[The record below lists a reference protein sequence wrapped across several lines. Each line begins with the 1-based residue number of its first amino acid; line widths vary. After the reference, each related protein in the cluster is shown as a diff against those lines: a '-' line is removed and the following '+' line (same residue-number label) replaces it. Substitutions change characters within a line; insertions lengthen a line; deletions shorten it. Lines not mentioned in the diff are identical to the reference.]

1 MNYHKIIL
9 NIQPRDPWVDLF
21 IDELGEKGCDSFEE
35 TPNGFNAYIPS
46 IHFTSEL
53 EAFIN
58 ALSNRGEIKLSYILE
73 EIPSENWNKVWESSF
88 EPIIVG
94 DWCAIIAP
102 FHSGEYNTQHYVK
115 ISPKMSFGTG
125 HHETTYMMVQNMQS
139 INLKGKDVLDMGT
152 GTGVLAILA
161 KKMGAQYVEAI
172 DIEEVAV
179 ANCIENAQNNHVE
192 LNIKKGGKEQIST
205 RSFDV
210 VFANIN
216 KNILIDQMTEY
227 AGILKQGGQLVLSGF
242 LFFDEHAISD
252 CAIQHNLTP
261 INKLNKENWLCLAF
275 TKK

>member
-1 MNYHKIIL
+1 MESSLLSINELSQNSIKYST
-9 NIQPRDPWVDLF
+9 QGSWVDLF

-58 ALSNRGEIKLSYILE
+58 ALSDRGEIKLSYILE

-139 INLKGKDVLDMGT
+139 INLKGKMFWT
-152 GTGVLAILA
+152 WE
-161 KKMGAQYVEAI
+161 Q
-172 DIEEVAV
+172 
-179 ANCIENAQNNHVE
+179 E
-192 LNIKKGGKEQIST
+192 L
-205 RSFDV
+205 V
-210 VFANIN
+210 
-216 KNILIDQMTEY
+216 Y
-227 AGILKQGGQLVLSGF
+227 
-242 LFFDEHAISD
+242 
-252 CAIQHNLTP
+252 
-261 INKLNKENWLCLAF
+261 
-275 TKK
+275 